1 MMISTYIC
9 TIFYF
14 MNGLRPLLLCCNL
27 IIDKTMK
34 CITLYFSFCLIAISS
49 IAQPNYDFS
58 KLKRERLGR
67 GVIAIRENPST
78 VAVSWRYLSSDPMNE
93 SFDIYRN
100 GEKINNHPLKDA
112 TFFQDAYTGT
122 ESVLYT
128 VKARE
133 GKTES
138 SYQLPANAPSG
149 YLNIPLNRP
158 EDGTTP
164 LGQNYFYT
172 PNDASIG
179 DVDGDGEYEIILKWD
194 PSNAH
199 DNSHDGYTGEVYVDC
214 YKLSGKLLWRI
225 NLGRNIRAGA
235 HYTQFMVFDFDGDG
249 KAEVVMKTAD
259 GTVDGTGKVIGD
271 AQADYR
277 SEQGRILTGPEYLTV
292 FNGLTGEAMQ
302 TIDYVP
308 ERGNLMDW
316 GDSRGNRSDR
326 FLACVAYLDGIHPSV
341 VMCRGYYTR
350 TVLAAFD
357 WDGKELK
364 QRWVFDSNNPGCEDY
379 AGQGNHNLRVGDVDG
394 DGCDEI
400 IYGSCAIDHN
410 GKGLYTT
417 KMGHGDAIHLT
428 HFDPSRKGLQVWDCH
443 ENKRDGST
451 YRDAATGEILFQ
463 IKDSTDVGRCMA
475 ADIDPTQPGVEMWS
489 VASGGIRNVKGEVV
503 KDRVRGLSCNMAVW
517 WDGDLLRELLD
528 RNRISKY
535 NWEKGICER
544 IAIFEGTLSNNGTKA
559 NPCLQ
564 GDIVGDWRE
573 EVLMRTTDNTAL
585 RLYVSTIPTDYRFHT
600 FLEDPIY
607 RISIATQNVAYN
619 QPTQPGFYFG
629 PELQGTVFRGCEIPG
644 KKTVVND
651 SNTPLH
657 LLQPAYQGTYGDLTP
672 GQVKKDIDRVFAY
685 IDKETPARVVDKN
698 TGKLIT
704 DYTTMGEEAQ
714 LERGAFRLA
723 SYEWGVTYSAL
734 IAAAEATGDQRYM
747 DYVQNRFRFLAEVA
761 PHFRRV
767 YEEKGTTDPQLLQIL
782 TPHALDDAGAV
793 CAAMVKVRVKDRSLP
808 VGGLIENYFDFIQNK
823 EYRLADGTFAR
834 NRPQHNTLWLD
845 DMFMGIPAVAQMS
858 RYDKAQ
864 KEIYLVE
871 AVRQF
876 LQFADRMFIPEKGLY
891 RHGWVES
898 STDHPAFC
906 WARANGW
913 AMLTACELLD
923 VLPEDYPQ
931 RAKVMDYFRAHVR
944 GVTALQSGEG
954 LWHQLLDRNDS
965 YLETSATAIYVY
977 CLAHAINKGWIDAIA
992 YGPVAHL
999 GWHAVAGKIN
1009 AEGQVE
1015 GTCVGTGMA
1024 FDPAFYY
1031 YRPVN
1036 VYAAHGYG
1044 PVLWAGAEMISLL
1057 KNQYPQMND
1066 SAVQYYQVKQ
1076 KTTAPIF
1083 AIDTEEKKD

>member
-1 MMISTYIC
+1 
-9 TIFYF
+9 
-14 MNGLRPLLLCCNL
+14 
-27 IIDKTMK
+27 MK
-34 CITLYFSFCLIAISS
+34 CITLFFSFCLIAISS

-214 YKLSGKLLWRI
+214 YKLNGQQLWRI
-225 NLGRNIRAGA
+225 NLGKNVRAGA
-235 HYTQFMVFDFDGDG
+235 HYTQFMVYDLDGDG
-249 KAEVVMKTAD
+249 HAEVVMKTAD
-259 GTVDGTGKVIGD
+259 GTVDGVGKVIGD
-271 AQADYR
+271 VNADYR

-308 ERGNLMDW
+308 ERGNLMGW

-428 HFDPSRKGLQVWDCH
+428 HFDPSRKGMQVWDCH

-761 PHFRRV
+761 PHFKRV

-864 KEIYLVE
+864 KEIYLAE

>member
-27 IIDKTMK
+27 IINKTMK

-292 FNGLTGEAMQ
+292 FNGLTEEAMQ

-573 EVLMRTTDNTAL
+573 EVLMRTADNTAL

-629 PELQGTVFRGCEIPG
+629 PELQGTVFRGCKIP
-644 KKTVVND
+644 KK
-651 SNTPLH
+651 
-657 LLQPAYQGTYGDLTP
+657 
-672 GQVKKDIDRVFAY
+672 
-685 IDKETPARVVDKN
+685 
-698 TGKLIT
+698 
-704 DYTTMGEEAQ
+704 
-714 LERGAFRLA
+714 
-723 SYEWGVTYSAL
+723 
-734 IAAAEATGDQRYM
+734 
-747 DYVQNRFRFLAEVA
+747 
-761 PHFRRV
+761 
-767 YEEKGTTDPQLLQIL
+767 
-782 TPHALDDAGAV
+782 
-793 CAAMVKVRVKDRSLP
+793 
-808 VGGLIENYFDFIQNK
+808 
-823 EYRLADGTFAR
+823 
-834 NRPQHNTLWLD
+834 
-845 DMFMGIPAVAQMS
+845 
-858 RYDKAQ
+858 
-864 KEIYLVE
+864 
-871 AVRQF
+871 
-876 LQFADRMFIPEKGLY
+876 
-891 RHGWVES
+891 
-898 STDHPAFC
+898 
-906 WARANGW
+906 
-913 AMLTACELLD
+913 
-923 VLPEDYPQ
+923 
-931 RAKVMDYFRAHVR
+931 
-944 GVTALQSGEG
+944 
-954 LWHQLLDRNDS
+954 
-965 YLETSATAIYVY
+965 
-977 CLAHAINKGWIDAIA
+977 
-992 YGPVAHL
+992 
-999 GWHAVAGKIN
+999 
-1009 AEGQVE
+1009 
-1015 GTCVGTGMA
+1015 
-1024 FDPAFYY
+1024 
-1031 YRPVN
+1031 
-1036 VYAAHGYG
+1036 
-1044 PVLWAGAEMISLL
+1044 
-1057 KNQYPQMND
+1057 
-1066 SAVQYYQVKQ
+1066 
-1076 KTTAPIF
+1076 
-1083 AIDTEEKKD
+1083 